1 MTTSLMEAVAKMSLL
16 EKISTA
22 ADSRSARLAGIALM
36 LAGVGFFSLG
46 DAIGK
51 FMVARYSVGELLLLR
66 ALAALIL
73 MAPMIWR
80 SRAAFA
86 GVQRPALQVLR
97 VILSV
102 TEIAAFFAAAVYLPL
117 ADIIT
122 FYLAAP
128 IFVTALS
135 ALLLGEHVDVRR
147 WAAVGVGFCGVL
159 IALRPSG
166 AAFGWPAAIALGG
179 SVAFAFLMVVT
190 RSLRGTPDI
199 VLASMQFFGSLVFG
213 LLAAP
218 ARWLT
223 PSPRDF
229 GFFMLAGGL
238 AVLAS
243 LSVNRSLKL
252 APASVVV
259 PYQYSMIVWAA
270 LFGYLVFGDVPSM
283 ATIFGAAIIIGAGFY
298 IFLRER
304 QLGREQAVVDPPA

>member
-1 MTTSLMEAVAKMSLL
+1 MSLL
-16 EKISTA
+16 TKISTA
-22 ADSRSARLAGIALM
+22 TATDARSARLAGIVLM
-36 LAGVGFFSLG
+36 LAGVCFFSLG
-46 DAIGK
+46 DALGK
-51 FMVARYSVGELLLLR
+51 FMVATYSVGQLLLLR
-66 ALAALIL
+66 AVASLIL
-73 MAPMIWR
+73 TAPLIWR
-80 SRAAFA
+80 SRDAFPK
-86 GVQRPALQVLR
+86 VQRPALQALR
-97 VILSV
+97 VILSI

-135 ALLLGEHVDVRR
+135 AILLGEHVDVRR

-159 IALRPSG
+159 IALRPSAG
-166 AAFGWPAAIALGG
+166 VFGWPAAIALGG

-199 VLASMQFFGSLVFG
+199 VLASMQFFGTFVFG
-213 LLAAP
+213 LVTAP
-218 ARWLT
+218 AGWLT

-243 LSVNRSLKL
+243 LCVNRSLKL

-283 ATIFGAAIIIGAGFY
+283 ATIAGAAIIIGAGFY

-304 QLGREQAVVDPPA
+304 ELGREETVVNPPA

>member
-1 MTTSLMEAVAKMSLL
+1 MSLFA
-16 EKISTA
+16 KISTA
-22 ADSRSARLAGIALM
+22 ADARSARLAGIGLM

-46 DAIGK
+46 DVIGK
-51 FMVARYSVGELLLLR
+51 YMVATYSVGQLLLLR
-66 ALAALIL
+66 AVAALIV

-97 VILSV
+97 VILSI

-135 ALLLGEHVDVRR
+135 AVLLGEHVDIRR
-147 WAAVGVGFCGVL
+147 LAAIGVGFCGVL

-166 AAFGWPAAIALGG
+166 GVFGWSAAIALGG

-213 LLAAP
+213 LVAAP
-218 ARWLT
+218 VGWLT

-252 APASVVV
+252 AAASVVV

-270 LFGYLVFGDVPSM
+270 IFGYLVFGDVPSM

-304 QLGREQAVVDPPA
+304 ELGPGETVVSPPVP

>member
-1 MTTSLMEAVAKMSLL
+1 MSLFA
-16 EKISTA
+16 KISTA
-22 ADSRSARLAGIALM
+22 ADARSARLAGIGLM

-46 DAIGK
+46 DVIGK
-51 FMVARYSVGELLLLR
+51 YMVATYSVGQLLLLR
-66 ALAALIL
+66 AVAALIL

-97 VILSV
+97 VILSI

-135 ALLLGEHVDVRR
+135 AVLLGEHVDIRR
-147 WAAVGVGFCGVL
+147 WAAIGVGFCGVL

-166 AAFGWPAAIALGG
+166 GVFGWSAAIALGG

-213 LLAAP
+213 LVAAP
-218 ARWLT
+218 VGWLT

-252 APASVVV
+252 AAASVVV

-270 LFGYLVFGDVPSM
+270 IFGYLVFGDVPSM

-304 QLGREQAVVDPPA
+304 ELGPGETVVSPPVP

>member
-1 MTTSLMEAVAKMSLL
+1 MSLL
-16 EKISTA
+16 AKISTA
-22 ADSRSARLAGIALM
+22 ADPRSARLAGIGLM

-46 DAIGK
+46 DTIGK
-51 FMVARYSVGELLLLR
+51 FMVATYSVGELLLLR
-66 ALAALIL
+66 AVAALIL
-73 MAPMIWR
+73 TAPLIWR

-86 GVQRPALQVLR
+86 GVQWPALQVLR
-97 VILSV
+97 VILSI

-135 ALLLGEHVDVRR
+135 AIFLGEHVDIRR

-199 VLASMQFFGSLVFG
+199 VLASMQFIGSLVFG
-213 LLAAP
+213 LVAAP
-218 ARWLT
+218 AGWLT

-259 PYQYSMIVWAA
+259 PYQYSMIIWAA
-270 LFGYLVFGDVPSM
+270 VFGYLVFGDVPSM

-304 QLGREQAVVDPPA
+304 QLGHEQSVVDPPA